1 MALPS
6 LRRFDVQ
13 ARYAVILSFIS
24 VVPFLGAAGLV
35 WRNYDRELGQI
46 VYGAQGRFLPTFVG
60 CVLLSM
66 LPGALGFLFGWSS
79 AGQRR
84 NDKPARSWVGFFLGG
99 TVLTLDIIMLIAF
112 YLLRLKH
119 LG

>member
-1 MALPS
+1 MAWPS
-6 LRRFDVQ
+6 FRRFDIQ
-13 ARYAVILSFIS
+13 ARYAVILSAIS

-46 VYGAQGRFLPTFVG
+46 VYGAQGRFVPTLLG
-60 CVLLSM
+60 CLLLSM

-84 NDKPARSWVGFFLGG
+84 NDKPALSWVGFFVGG
-99 TVLTLDIIMLIAF
+99 TVLTLDIILLIAF
-112 YLLRLKH
+112 YLLRLEH
-119 LG
+119 PG